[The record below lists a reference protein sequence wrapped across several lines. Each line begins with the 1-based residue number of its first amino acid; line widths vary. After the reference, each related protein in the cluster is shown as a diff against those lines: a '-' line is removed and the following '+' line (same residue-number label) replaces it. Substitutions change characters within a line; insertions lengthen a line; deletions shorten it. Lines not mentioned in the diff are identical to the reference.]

1 MSDDSSTDP
10 ADRPAPSGGAAA
22 RGATPSNDA
31 LGQSVH
37 DAQLPEITESM
48 LLVNRAQRG
57 DDEALNDLLTRY
69 EDRIRRIVRIKISAR
84 LRRVVESV
92 DIVQDAFRNAFT
104 HIGDLELRSTSSI
117 LQWLAKIA
125 ENAMLDTHRRHY
137 NLKRDKTRE
146 LSLRGKHDESSG
158 PMELPAGTPTPDKV
172 ASQQEL
178 AALVD
183 AAVAELSD
191 EYREVI
197 MLRTYYGGSWEEV
210 TEQMGRESSE
220 ATRQLHRRAR
230 IKLGKILK
238 ARMGGKAPDGGE
250 TPKNLD

>member
-1 MSDDSSTDP
+1 MSDESSQDTPSGAPP
-10 ADRPAPSGGAAA
+10 ADDPLS
-22 RGATPSNDA
+22 
-31 LGQSVH
+31 QSVH
-37 DAQLPEITESM
+37 EGQLPEITESM
-48 LLVNRAQRG
+48 LLVTKAQRG
-57 DDEALNDLLTRY
+57 DDAALNDLLSRY
-69 EDRIRRIVRIKISAR
+69 EDRLRRIVRIKISAR

-92 DIVQDAFRNAFT
+92 DIVQDAFRNAFQ

-125 ENAMLDTHRRHY
+125 ENQMLDTHRRHY

-146 LSLRGKHDESSG
+146 IAIKRRHDDSTSG
-158 PMELPAGTPTPDKV
+158 PVDLAGGTPPPDV
-172 ASQQEL
+172 LAEQQEL

-183 AAVAELSD
+183 GAVAELSD

-210 TEQMGRESSE
+210 TQQMGRESSE

-230 IKLGKILK
+230 IKLGKLLK
-238 ARMGGKAPDGGE
+238 ARMGGKAPDGGDA
-250 TPKNLD
+250 KASGRCACG